1 MSALPATGGR
11 GVFVSGDSHMSRFV
25 LLALLVSTLTCTL
38 VIPAAAQSAPPRQ
51 FGNVERDRA
60 MVPYRQGFEHLEAED
75 FEAATRAFQ
84 QAVDIDPQFETAFYM
99 LGRSYMAQ
107 RRYVEAISALKR
119 SQALYRAESG
129 RHFTNQQEAQRYRRE
144 RIAEIDEIIRSYQSG
159 PLTNQ
164 SREILRQLGERRR
177 QLQESLERAGN
188 NISIENTVPAFVSL
202 SLGSAYFRTEKLED
216 AEREY
221 KAAIAADGRS
231 GEAHNNLAVVY
242 LMTGRTA
249 DAEKSI
255 RAAEKAGF
263 NVQPQLKDDI
273 RTAKR
278 KQGTE

>member
-1 MSALPATGGR
+1 
-11 GVFVSGDSHMSRFV
+11 
-25 LLALLVSTLTCTL
+25 
-38 VIPAAAQSAPPRQ
+38 
-51 FGNVERDRA
+51 
-60 MVPYRQGFEHLEAED
+60 
-75 FEAATRAFQ
+75 
-84 QAVDIDPQFETAFYM
+84 M

-221 KAAIAADGRS
+221 KAAITADGRS